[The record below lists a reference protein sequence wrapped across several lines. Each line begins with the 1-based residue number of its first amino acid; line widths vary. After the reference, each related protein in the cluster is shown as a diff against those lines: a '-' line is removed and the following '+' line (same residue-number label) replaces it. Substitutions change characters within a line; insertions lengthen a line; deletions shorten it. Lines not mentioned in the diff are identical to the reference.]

1 MSRVFDANKCKEF
14 FDEEYAEEIKRTQEQ
29 PKKTGKIFFKQSRI
43 FWNDKFPPTV
53 LKIIQTQKSNTVH
66 MLIFVH

>member
-1 MSRVFDANKCKEF
+1 VLYFKNGKSFEGRFLNGVLVSRVFDANKCKEF

-43 FWNDKFPPTV
+43 F
-53 LKIIQTQKSNTVH
+53 
-66 MLIFVH
+66 